1 MVDQITKFA
10 ELADIVLPSF
20 EDEAAYFYDTTPAET
35 VKRYVNCDANIVV
48 FKNSTNEIVA
58 VHGESRTQMQPKKI
72 ALPIDTTAA
81 GNVLPKKYGAFRW
94 RGSDGVPIGAS
105 VSAKVVSGRG
115 ALVQLP
121 SDLTSKLKNAPEKSQ
136 R

>member
-72 ALPIDTTAA
+72 ARSKIFMQIPSDRIGFLKGGIFFVLEQWNNEGCQTAVRDVIVA
-81 GNVLPKKYGAFRW
+81 NN
-94 RGSDGVPIGAS
+94 AS
-105 VSAKVVSGRG
+105 V
-115 ALVQLP
+115 
-121 SDLTSKLKNAPEKSQ
+121 E
-136 R
+136 